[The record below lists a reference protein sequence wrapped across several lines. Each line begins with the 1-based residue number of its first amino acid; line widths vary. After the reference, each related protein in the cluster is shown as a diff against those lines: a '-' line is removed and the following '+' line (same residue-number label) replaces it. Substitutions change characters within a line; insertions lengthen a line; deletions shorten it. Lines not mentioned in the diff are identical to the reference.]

1 MTSSDQPA
9 RRRRATTRVQVLS
22 FVPALDGLR
31 GVAIVAVMLH
41 NFSAIG
47 ELTPM
52 HVARALEWGWMG
64 VQLFFVLSG
73 FLITRI
79 LLEADRT
86 SGVLRAFLARRA
98 LRIVPLYA
106 ATLFVYFVIVP
117 RVFDAPTIVAAE
129 PHQLWYWLFLSNWGD
144 PLGFGAPGLQHLWS
158 IGVEIQF
165 YLLWPLVAFGASD
178 RRLRRL
184 CLAIVFLSLVCNV
197 GIRAGWGASA
207 AAVYKF
213 TITRMSAPA
222 IGALAALLTRR
233 SAWCGLYEKYCGVL
247 GWSSLGVLVLLGA
260 WRHGFKHTDAVVQ
273 TIGFTVVALL
283 GAQWLLTIVLGIP
296 ALGGAALALP
306 SWKPLRV
313 LGRLSYGMYVLHFP
327 LHWSAMKVVGHV
339 LERGPWS
346 PLLQIAYILA
356 AIAVTFGLANV
367 SWWLFERRFLAL
379 KRFFP
384 LPREVRREAAPDS
397 NAAPVAIVYPGASAR

>member
-1 MTSSDQPA
+1 
-9 RRRRATTRVQVLS
+9 VQILS
-22 FVPALDGLR
+22 HVPALDGLR

-47 ELTPM
+47 DPTPT
-52 HVARALEWGWMG
+52 HVARAFEWGWMG

-86 SGVLRAFLARRA
+86 AGVLRAFLARRA

-106 ATLFVYFVIVP
+106 ATLLVYFLIVP

-129 PHQLWYWLFLSNWGD
+129 SHQLWYWLFLSNWGD

-158 IGVEIQF
+158 IAVEIQF
-165 YLLWPLVAFGASD
+165 YLLWPLVAFGARD
-178 RRLRRL
+178 RRLRRM
-184 CLAIVFLSLVCNV
+184 CLAIVFLSLVSNV
-197 GIRAGWGASA
+197 GIRLGWSASA
-207 AAVYKF
+207 SAVYKF

-233 SAWCGLYEKYCGVL
+233 AAWCTLYETYRGVL
-247 GWSSLGVLVLLGA
+247 AWGSLGVLILLGA
-260 WRHGFKHTDAVVQ
+260 WRHGFQHTDPVVQ
-273 TIGFTVVALL
+273 TIGFSLVAFLC
-283 GAQWLLTIVLGIP
+283 AQWLLTIVLGIP
-296 ALGGAALALP
+296 TIGGVALALP
-306 SWKPLRV
+306 SWKPLCT
-313 LGRLSYGMYVLHFP
+313 LGRLSYGMYVLHYP
-327 LHWSAMKVVGHV
+327 LHWAAMKVVGPALV
-339 LERGPWS
+339 RGPWS

-356 AIAVTFGLANV
+356 AIAVTFALANV
-367 SWWLFERRFLAL
+367 SWLLFERRFLGL

-384 LPREVRREAAPDS
+384 LPRELRREGAIEKEAP
-397 NAAPVAIVYPGASAR
+397 PVGSPIQA

>member
-1 MTSSDQPA
+1 
-9 RRRRATTRVQVLS
+9 VQVLS
-22 FVPALDGLR
+22 HVPALDGLR

-47 ELTPM
+47 DPTPTY
-52 HVARALEWGWMG
+52 VARALEWGWMG

-106 ATLFVYFVIVP
+106 ATLFVYFFVVP
-117 RVFDAPTIVAAE
+117 RVLDAPTIVAAE

-184 CLAIVFLSLVCNV
+184 CLAIVFLSLVSNV
-197 GIRAGWGASA
+197 GLRVGWSASA
-207 AAVYKF
+207 SAVYKF

-233 SAWCGLYEKYCGVL
+233 AAWCAWYEKYRGRL
-247 GWSSLGVLVLLGA
+247 AWSSLGVLVLLGA
-260 WRHGFKHTDAVVQ
+260 WRHGFQHTDAVVQ
-273 TIGFTVVALL
+273 TIGFSLVAFLC
-283 GAQWLLTIVLGIP
+283 AQWLLTIVLGIP
-296 ALGGAALALP
+296 TLGGVALALP
-306 SWKPLRV
+306 SWKPLRA
-313 LGRLSYGMYVLHFP
+313 LGRLSYGMYVLHYP
-327 LHWSAMKVVGHV
+327 LHWAAMKILAPT

-346 PLLQIAYILA
+346 PLLQIAYIIVA
-356 AIAVTFGLANV
+356 TAVTFGLANL
-367 SWWLFERRFLAL
+367 SWLLFERRCLAL

-384 LPREVRREAAPDS
+384 LPRELRREAGPVGDAPP
-397 NAAPVAIVYPGASAR
+397 AAIAYPGAAAR